1 MENAGIRVHRQLI
14 VRLMGI
20 AADKVSTVLGD
31 LEDIIVE
38 YSIDDREAVFGWRG
52 RHPVIV
58 GIIAKYK
65 FSDVSKLVQ
74 LFEKVIDAISPT
86 YEIEIRS
93 IRDLCNIESGIPRI
107 PDKKIQ
113 NTLLRKIM
121 SIAPGER
128 VPRHRLVRNLIE
140 IGEYDKAET
149 EIRIFEKDFR
159 SDGPMARYTLNL
171 MVARATKA
179 PGLMAEDRIAILEQA
194 RSKAVSAVERYRNNK
209 NLISAY
215 CDLAIELFRLNG
227 SRLAY
232 DDAMKE
238 LKNAEV
244 RLGDPDI
251 NRLIRG
257 YERQFTAQ
265 LVRQQSL

>member
-1 MENAGIRVHRQLI
+1 M
-14 VRLMGI
+14 
-20 AADKVSTVLGD
+20 VLGD

-113 NTLLRKIM
+113 NTLLRRIM

-128 VPRHRLVRNLIE
+128 VPRHRLVRNLID
-140 IGEYDKAET
+140 IGEYDKAEAGHLQKPLA
-149 EIRIFEKDFR
+149 FER
-159 SDGPMARYTLNL
+159 
-171 MVARATKA
+171 V
-179 PGLMAEDRIAILEQA
+179 I
-194 RSKAVSAVERYRNNK
+194 
-209 NLISAY
+209 
-215 CDLAIELFRLNG
+215 
-227 SRLAY
+227 
-232 DDAMKE
+232 
-238 LKNAEV
+238 
-244 RLGDPDI
+244 
-251 NRLIRG
+251 
-257 YERQFTAQ
+257 
-265 LVRQQSL
+265 